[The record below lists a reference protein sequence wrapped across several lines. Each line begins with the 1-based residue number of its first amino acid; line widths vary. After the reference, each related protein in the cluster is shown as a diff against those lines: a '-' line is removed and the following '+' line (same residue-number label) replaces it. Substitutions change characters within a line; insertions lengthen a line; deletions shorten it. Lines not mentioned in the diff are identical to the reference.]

1 VHACDGADKRGL
13 AGAVR
18 TNDRDDVALR
28 DVERDAIERLRV
40 AVEYIEVLDAQHHSA
55 SAPR

>member
-1 VHACDGADKRGL
+1 
-13 AGAVR
+13 
-18 TNDRDDVALR
+18 LR

-40 AVEYIEVLDAQHHSA
+40 AVTHVERLHAQHHSA